1 MLASDDI
8 ARLYYQNKEYEKA
21 FAAYLELI
29 EIFPE
34 RDDLYISCGNCCD
47 VFGNKHTAIQY
58 YLKAYKLNKKS
69 LPALTNLATA
79 CYEID
84 DLKSAEKYCRK
95 ALRLDSENVSAMII
109 FGNIMY
115 RRKEYAEALNY
126 YLKAAELKPD
136 YFIAELNLANTY
148 FDLKNYDLS
157 LLHAKRSTELES
169 ASIQAW
175 TLRGNSAL
183 EIQDFEE
190 ALTAFLSALKLDS
203 EDPWLYNY
211 LSQVYQKK
219 GMWKA
224 ALENGWMAVEKSNG
238 SDDQHINFGYLLYEA
253 ELEKADSLIKHY
265 AKIWQ
270 EKYSDNQIVSHTSSA
285 IQNNASVTAANSGYV
300 RNIFDV
306 FAPDFEQVLSG
317 LEYRA
322 PDLISGFL
330 EEIYG
335 TESKPKLRILDA
347 GCGTG
352 LCGKFLKNY
361 AGWFGLDGVDLSA
374 GMLKEAKAKK
384 VYSHLYQEELVA
396 YLQSRKSRYDLI
408 VSADVFT
415 YIGNLENLFLAAAS
429 ALKKNGRLV
438 FTVTENSVNNEDWF
452 LHASGRFLH
461 KKKYIERL
469 LKKAGFQIE
478 KINREKL
485 RREGDAEVMGYVIS
499 SCKTG
504 V

>member
-1 MLASDDI
+1 MSVSDNI
-8 ARLYYQNKEYEKA
+8 ARLYYHNKEYEKA
-21 FAAYLELI
+21 FAAYRELI
-29 EIFPE
+29 ETYPR

-47 VFGNKHTAIQY
+47 VLGNKHIAIQY
-58 YLKAYKLNKKS
+58 YLKAHKLNKTS

-79 CYEID
+79 CYETD
-84 DLKSAEKYCRK
+84 DLKSAGKYCQK
-95 ALRLDSENVSAMII
+95 ALRLDSKNVSALII
-109 FGNIMY
+109 LGNILY

-157 LLHAKRSTELES
+157 LLHAKRSTELEPE
-169 ASIQAW
+169 SIQAW

-183 EIQDFEE
+183 EIQDYEE
-190 ALTAFLSALKLDS
+190 ALAAFLSAQKLDS

-211 LSQVYQKK
+211 LSQTYQKK
-219 GMWKA
+219 GMWKE
-224 ALENGWMAVEKSNG
+224 ALENGWLAVEKSNG

-253 ELEKADSLIKHY
+253 ELEKMDSLIKHY

-270 EKYSDNQIVSHTSSA
+270 QKYPENQIVSHTSGA
-285 IQNNASVTAANSGYV
+285 VLNNASVTAANPGYV

-306 FAPDFEQVLSG
+306 FAPDFEQVLNG

-322 PDLISGFL
+322 PELIAGFL
-330 EEIYG
+330 KEIY
-335 TESKPKLRILDA
+335 ESKNYPKLRILDA

-361 AGWFGLDGVDLSA
+361 AGFLGLDGVDLSA

-384 VYSHLYQEELVA
+384 IYSHLYQEELVA
-396 YLQSRKSRYDLI
+396 YLRSRKSKYNLI

-415 YIGNLENLFLAAAS
+415 YIGNLENLFFAAAS

-461 KKKYIERL
+461 QKKYVERL
-469 LKKAGFQIE
+469 LEKSGFQIE
-478 KINREKL
+478 KISHAKL
-485 RREGDAEVMGYVIS
+485 RREGEAEVMGYVFS

-504 V
+504 C